1 MLGSPAIYA
10 TEVLD
15 SGQIRFGTGAENSVN
30 TNGNLQQPFYFD
42 QTANQ
47 WYQLTFSNYPL
58 DSAIGVGGDGTNE
71 WNNAGTIVTNP
82 VLTNQALDYSGFT
95 KYNGDKGY
103 GTIVSVGTFSIDGL
117 ELEYKTS
124 YTLPQNSAFIN
135 ITTQI
140 TNRSTVNAT
149 NLRMWVGT
157 RDDYVGRLDSPQKT
171 RGNLVNGVFTQLAA
185 TSEKGKA
192 LQIIGGNSGVLFF
205 SPSTKANVVQQ
216 RCCQF
221 ENVINQDPATSAIDA
236 TNDGSYA
243 FYVRMADLRPGQSE
257 SFTWHYAAG
266 KTSELANIAK
276 NVAQAAAITKIT
288 VENNTIQLQ
297 NIDFVDINGTTLAK
311 IKIESLPTNGSLTL
325 NGTAVTVNQEII
337 SADFDNLIYTPN
349 ADFFGQDR
357 FSWQAFVD
365 NAYINAPSSMDITV
379 EEDTDNDGIGNNVDP
394 DDDGDGVN
402 DAQDVFPLDPSEW
415 VDTDNDGIGNNADT
429 DDDNDGV
436 IDAQDAF
443 PLDPNESVDTDK
455 DGIGNNA
462 DPDDDN
468 DGFNDAQDIFPI
480 DSTEWVDTDN
490 DGIGNNADPD
500 DDNDGVKDAQDA
512 FPLDPAESI
521 DTDKDGIGNN
531 ADPDDDNDGVND
543 AQDAFPLDPNESV
556 DTDKDGIGNN
566 ADPDDDNDGV
576 VDTQDAF
583 PLDPNESVDTDKDGI
598 GNNADPDDDND
609 GVNDAQDAFPLDP
622 NESVD
627 TDKDG
632 IGNNADPDDDND
644 GVVDTQDAFPLDP
657 NESVDTDKD
666 GIGNNADPDDDNDGV
681 NDAQDAFPLDPNES
695 VDTDKDGIGNNADP
709 DDDGDSVNDAQDAF
723 PLDPN
728 ESVDTDKDGIGNNAD
743 ADDDNDGMPDAW
755 ELENGLNPLD
765 ATDANKDL
773 DQDGRSNLDEFLQN
787 SNPQKDDVAPVVN
800 VPANVSLNA
809 TTLFTKVDA
818 KLLQTQGMVTAS
830 DAGNEACCAVTAV
843 GMIEE
848 GLMLRPGRHI
858 ITWKAQDA
866 AGNIGSAEQIVD
878 IYPTISFG
886 KDATVSEGRD
896 SRFKVVLNGD
906 SPTYPVVVDYTVGGS
921 ADSEDH
927 NLSSGSVIIESGV
940 EAQVPFSILA
950 DQVKEAEELIELS
963 FVGEQNWGVKNTH
976 KTRIVE
982 TNVAPE
988 LTLIAKQNHQ
998 QVTSIAK
1005 DAGLVELALSILDDN
1020 SKHDI
1025 RWLLPEGVTA
1035 DINETKQLL
1044 SFDPSQIKTNMLSL
1058 SATVTDNGS
1067 PAQTAEI
1074 NILLKVLATTP
1085 ELAERDTDSDGLSDR
1100 EEGLTDTDQDG
1111 IPDYLDNIDETHLLP
1126 ERGLSTN
1133 AYIIE
1138 ADAGVKLTLGQVSM
1152 SSAFDGAEVTPND
1165 FSISK
1170 LTVDDVPNKGGYFD
1184 FIVSNLPE
1192 MGQSVN
1198 VVLPQREA
1206 IPSRAVYRKYVEG
1219 KGWFNF
1225 VEDTNNH
1232 LSSAKGEPGYCPAPG
1247 SDAFKPGLT
1256 EGDWCVQLTIKD
1268 GGPNDSDSKV
1278 NGTVK
1283 DPGGIGQPIMHEVE
1297 VTTNGSGSIGL
1308 GMVLLMGFMAGVR
1321 RFGRRISGLLALL
1334 GLSFGANAVEFN
1346 ADNLYLQLGAGQGH
1360 SSVERSDIAA
1370 ELSKISDTI
1379 KVTDFDDTSK
1389 SYWFELG
1396 YKIHPNWGI
1405 ELGYVDLG
1413 NVSVSFTGQVDQLEV
1428 ESYLDKVSLSHPDSA
1443 SGASI
1448 GVSYFYP
1455 LMDKLVLSGRAGAF
1469 FWEGDYSTLL
1479 KIKEDTFSYQ
1489 HQSQN
1494 GTDLYLGMGLDYLP
1508 AEHWAIGLALRSYR
1522 LDGYHTDVVALSVGF
1537 DF

>member
-1 MLGSPAIYA
+1 M
-10 TEVLD
+10 
-15 SGQIRFGTGAENSVN
+15 
-30 TNGNLQQPFYFD
+30 
-42 QTANQ
+42 
-47 WYQLTFSNYPL
+47 
-58 DSAIGVGGDGTNE
+58 
-71 WNNAGTIVTNP
+71 
-82 VLTNQALDYSGFT
+82 
-95 KYNGDKGY
+95 
-103 GTIVSVGTFSIDGL
+103 ID
-117 ELEYKTS
+117 T
-124 YTLPQNSAFIN
+124 
-135 ITTQI
+135 
-140 TNRSTVNAT
+140 
-149 NLRMWVGT
+149 
-157 RDDYVGRLDSPQKT
+157 
-171 RGNLVNGVFTQLAA
+171 
-185 TSEKGKA
+185 
-192 LQIIGGNSGVLFF
+192 
-205 SPSTKANVVQQ
+205 
-216 RCCQF
+216 
-221 ENVINQDPATSAIDA
+221 
-236 TNDGSYA
+236 
-243 FYVRMADLRPGQSE
+243 
-257 SFTWHYAAG
+257 
-266 KTSELANIAK
+266 
-276 NVAQAAAITKIT
+276 
-288 VENNTIQLQ
+288 
-297 NIDFVDINGTTLAK
+297 
-311 IKIESLPTNGSLTL
+311 
-325 NGTAVTVNQEII
+325 
-337 SADFDNLIYTPN
+337 
-349 ADFFGQDR
+349 
-357 FSWQAFVD
+357 
-365 NAYINAPSSMDITV
+365 
-379 EEDTDNDGIGNNVDP
+379 
-394 DDDGDGVN
+394 
-402 DAQDVFPLDPSEW
+402 
-415 VDTDNDGIGNNADT
+415 
-429 DDDNDGV
+429 
-436 IDAQDAF
+436 QDAF

-468 DGFNDAQDIFPI
+468 DGFNDAQDTFPL
-480 DSTEWVDTDN
+480 DPTEWVDTDN
-490 DGIGNNADPD
+490 
-500 DDNDGVKDAQDA
+500 
-512 FPLDPAESI
+512 
-521 DTDKDGIGNN
+521 
-531 ADPDDDNDGVND
+531 
-543 AQDAFPLDPNESV
+543 
-556 DTDKDGIGNN
+556 
-566 ADPDDDNDGV
+566 
-576 VDTQDAF
+576 
-583 PLDPNESVDTDKDGI
+583 
-598 GNNADPDDDND
+598 
-609 GVNDAQDAFPLDP
+609 
-622 NESVD
+622 
-627 TDKDG
+627 
-632 IGNNADPDDDND
+632 
-644 GVVDTQDAFPLDP
+644 
-657 NESVDTDKD
+657 
-666 GIGNNADPDDDNDGV
+666 
-681 NDAQDAFPLDPNES
+681 
-695 VDTDKDGIGNNADP
+695 
-709 DDDGDSVNDAQDAF
+709 
-723 PLDPN
+723 
-728 ESVDTDKDGIGNNAD
+728 DGIGNNAD

-787 SNPQKDDVAPVVN
+787 TNPQKDDVAPVVN
-800 VPANVSLNA
+800 VPANVSINA
-809 TTLFTKVDA
+809 TTLFTQVDA
-818 KLLQTQGMVTAS
+818 QLLQTQGTVTAS
-830 DAGNEACCAVTAV
+830 DSGNEACCAVTAV
-843 GMIEE
+843 GMVEE

-906 SPTYPVVVDYTVGGS
+906 SPTYPVIVDYTVGGS

-940 EAQVPFSILA
+940 EAQVSFSILA

-982 TNVAPE
+982 TNIAPE

-1025 RWLLPEGVTA
+1025 RWQLPEGVTA

-1044 SFDPSQIKTNMLSL
+1044 SFDPSQIKTNILSL

-1100 EEGLTDTDQDG
+1100 DEGLTDTDQDG

-1225 VEDTNNH
+1225 VEDANNH

-1297 VTTNGSGSIGL
+1297 VTTNGSGSMGL
-1308 GMVLLMGFMAGVR
+1308 GMVLLMGIMAGVR
-1321 RFGRRISGLLALL
+1321 RFGRRITGLLALL
-1334 GLSFGANAVEFN
+1334 GLSFGANALEFN

-1370 ELSKISDTI
+1370 ELSKISDAI

-1479 KIKEDTFSYQ
+1479 KIKEGTFSYQ

-1494 GTDLYLGMGLDYLP
+1494 GTDLYLGMGLDYVP

-1537 DF
+1537 AF

>member
-1 MLGSPAIYA
+1 MSYKFLSLTIAGCCVLGSPAIYA
-10 TEVLD
+10 AEVLD

-357 FSWQAFVD
+357 FSWQAFVG

-468 DGFNDAQDIFPI
+468 DG
-480 DSTEWVDTDN
+480 
-490 DGIGNNADPD
+490 
-500 DDNDGVKDAQDA
+500 
-512 FPLDPAESI
+512 
-521 DTDKDGIGNN
+521 
-531 ADPDDDNDGVND
+531 
-543 AQDAFPLDPNESV
+543 
-556 DTDKDGIGNN
+556 
-566 ADPDDDNDGV
+566 V

-609 GVNDAQDAFPLDP
+609 G
-622 NESVD
+622 
-627 TDKDG
+627 
-632 IGNNADPDDDND
+632 
-644 GVVDTQDAFPLDP
+644 
-657 NESVDTDKD
+657 
-666 GIGNNADPDDDNDGV
+666 
-681 NDAQDAFPLDPNES
+681 
-695 VDTDKDGIGNNADP
+695 
-709 DDDGDSVNDAQDAF
+709 VNDAQDAF

-818 KLLQTQGMVTAS
+818 KLLQTQGTVTAS

-940 EAQVPFSILA
+940 EVQVPFSILA

-1297 VTTNGSGSIGL
+1297 VTTNGSGSMGL

-1448 GVSYFYP
+1448 GASYFYP

-1479 KIKEDTFSYQ
+1479 KIKEGTFSYQ

>member
-1 MLGSPAIYA
+1 MSYKFLSLTIAGCCVLGSPAIYA
-10 TEVLD
+10 AEVLD

-185 TSEKGKA
+185 TAEKGKA

-566 ADPDDDNDGV
+566 AD
-576 VDTQDAF
+576 
-583 PLDPNESVDTDKDGI
+583 
-598 GNNADPDDDND
+598 
-609 GVNDAQDAFPLDP
+609 
-622 NESVD
+622 
-627 TDKDG
+627 
-632 IGNNADPDDDND
+632 
-644 GVVDTQDAFPLDP
+644 
-657 NESVDTDKD
+657 
-666 GIGNNADPDDDNDGV
+666 
-681 NDAQDAFPLDPNES
+681 
-695 VDTDKDGIGNNADP
+695 
-709 DDDGDSVNDAQDAF
+709 
-723 PLDPN
+723 
-728 ESVDTDKDGIGNNAD
+728 

-800 VPANVSLNA
+800 VPANVSLIA

-818 KLLQTQGMVTAS
+818 QLLQTQGTVTAS

-940 EAQVPFSILA
+940 EVQVPFSILA

-1035 DINETKQLL
+1035 DISETKQLL

-1297 VTTNGSGSIGL
+1297 VTTNGSGSMGL

-1396 YKIHPNWGI
+1396 YKIHPNWGV

-1448 GVSYFYP
+1448 GASYFYP

-1479 KIKEDTFSYQ
+1479 KIKEGTFSYQ

-1494 GTDLYLGMGLDYLP
+1494 GTDLYVGMGLDYLP

>member
-1 MLGSPAIYA
+1 MSYKFLSLTIAGCCVLGSPAIYA
-10 TEVLD
+10 AEVLD

-566 ADPDDDNDGV
+566 AD
-576 VDTQDAF
+576 
-583 PLDPNESVDTDKDGI
+583 
-598 GNNADPDDDND
+598 
-609 GVNDAQDAFPLDP
+609 
-622 NESVD
+622 
-627 TDKDG
+627 
-632 IGNNADPDDDND
+632 
-644 GVVDTQDAFPLDP
+644 
-657 NESVDTDKD
+657 
-666 GIGNNADPDDDNDGV
+666 
-681 NDAQDAFPLDPNES
+681 
-695 VDTDKDGIGNNADP
+695 
-709 DDDGDSVNDAQDAF
+709 
-723 PLDPN
+723 
-728 ESVDTDKDGIGNNAD
+728 
-743 ADDDNDGMPDAW
+743 ADDDNDGMPDTW

-787 SNPQKDDVAPVVN
+787 TNPQKDDVAPVVN

-1025 RWLLPEGVTA
+1025 RWQLPEGVTA
-1035 DINETKQLL
+1035 DISETKQLL

-1297 VTTNGSGSIGL
+1297 VTTNGSGSMGL

-1321 RFGRRISGLLALL
+1321 RFGHRITGLLALL

-1396 YKIHPNWGI
+1396 YKIHPNWGK

-1479 KIKEDTFSYQ
+1479 KIKEGTFSYQ

>member
-10 TEVLD
+10 AEVLD

-243 FYVRMADLRPGQSE
+243 FYVRMADLRPRQSE

-468 DGFNDAQDIFPI
+468 DGVNDAQDIFPI

-521 DTDKDGIGNN
+521 
-531 ADPDDDNDGVND
+531 
-543 AQDAFPLDPNESV
+543 
-556 DTDKDGIGNN
+556 
-566 ADPDDDNDGV
+566 
-576 VDTQDAF
+576 
-583 PLDPNESVDTDKDGI
+583 
-598 GNNADPDDDND
+598 
-609 GVNDAQDAFPLDP
+609 
-622 NESVD
+622 
-627 TDKDG
+627 
-632 IGNNADPDDDND
+632 
-644 GVVDTQDAFPLDP
+644 
-657 NESVDTDKD
+657 DTDKD

-940 EAQVPFSILA
+940 EVQVPFSILA

-1297 VTTNGSGSIGL
+1297 VTTNGSGSMGL

-1346 ADNLYLQLGAGQGH
+1346 ADNLYMQLGAGQGH

-1370 ELSKISDTI
+1370 ELTKISDTI

-1479 KIKEDTFSYQ
+1479 KIKEGTFSYQ